1 MGTWGDEPWDNDD
14 AADWFAD
21 LISDK
26 FVKQI
31 DSALRKDPED
41 EYDTIRAAC
50 YVLSVLGHNYV
61 WPVDKLQPQLQ
72 QAITK
77 LRQVLDAGVIEEG
90 KATKQIQKELKTLQ
104 ARLQQLH
111 SAAPEDEEDE
121 S

>member
-41 EYDTIRAAC
+41 EYMTR
-50 YVLSVLGHNYV
+50 
-61 WPVDKLQPQLQ
+61 
-72 QAITK
+72 
-77 LRQVLDAGVIEEG
+77 
-90 KATKQIQKELKTLQ
+90 
-104 ARLQQLH
+104 
-111 SAAPEDEEDE
+111 SALPAM

>member
-1 MGTWGDEPWDNDD
+1 MGTLYDERWDNDD

-31 DSALRKDPED
+31 DSALRKDPE
-41 EYDTIRAAC
+41 EECDTIRAAC
-50 YVLSVLGHNYV
+50 YVLCALGHNYV
-61 WPVDKLQPQLQ
+61 WPVEKLQPQLQ

-77 LRQVLDAGVIEEG
+77 LRQVLDSGVIEEG
-90 KATKQIQKELKTLQ
+90 KATKQMRKELKTLQ
-104 ARLQQLH
+104 DRLQKLQ
-111 SAAPEDEEDE
+111 SPSDVEGEE